1 MNFPIHFFSFLYI
14 KSGIYRLAGFFFTK
28 CTAPSLSVKRD
39 ESLMFMWLNTI
50 CASCLWG
57 TAIDHA
63 VLFILLTLA
72 FCDELLKYAWKHG
85 AIWKK
90 GLAGE

>member
-1 MNFPIHFFSFLYI
+1 MVFYQAYH
-14 KSGIYRLAGFFFTK
+14 
-28 CTAPSLSVKRD
+28 SLSVKWD

-57 TAIDHA
+57 AAIDHT

-72 FCDELLKYAWKHG
+72 FCEELLKYAWKHG

-90 GLAGE
+90 GLTEE